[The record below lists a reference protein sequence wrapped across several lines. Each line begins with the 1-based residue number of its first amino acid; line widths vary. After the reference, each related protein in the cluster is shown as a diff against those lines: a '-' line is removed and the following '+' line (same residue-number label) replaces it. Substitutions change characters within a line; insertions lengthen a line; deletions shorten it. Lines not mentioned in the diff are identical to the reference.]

1 MIARSCIPILI
12 LILLTSISSQA
23 QTVDTISSKR
33 VRQIIERFPST
44 RTAGLQVEA
53 FNNSNF
59 NTKDF
64 SEDIKGKV
72 NDLHRAKAA
81 VNLPVMAIKRKF
93 IMTLSG
99 SYSQTKGNLDIASPN
114 GTFINNDI
122 DLKYWSGSINTT
134 YISSL
139 FNRPTVFTGSIT
151 GDGDHLDMHRTRG
164 FLTSTMILKRSATEN
179 FSIGVIGIIDKSSPI
194 PAIPMVAYERHISG
208 SPWTFELFFPQK
220 LMLERRISRNGLL
233 FIDSEISGDRNFVTL
248 HTDKLDGIYEFNEA
262 SIRSGLTYEHRFFR
276 HLYVLFRGGIS
287 NPINAR
293 LIEKNSKS
301 SDYTLITER
310 DGSMY
315 FNIGLSYN
323 LF

>member
-1 MIARSCIPILI
+1 M
-12 LILLTSISSQA
+12 
-23 QTVDTISSKR
+23 
-33 VRQIIERFPST
+33 
-44 RTAGLQVEA
+44 
-53 FNNSNF
+53 
-59 NTKDF
+59 
-64 SEDIKGKV
+64 
-72 NDLHRAKAA
+72 
-81 VNLPVMAIKRKF
+81 
-93 IMTLSG
+93 
-99 SYSQTKGNLDIASPN
+99 
-114 GTFINNDI
+114 
-122 DLKYWSGSINTT
+122 
-134 YISSL
+134 
-139 FNRPTVFTGSIT
+139 
-151 GDGDHLDMHRTRG
+151 
-164 FLTSTMILKRSATEN
+164 
-179 FSIGVIGIIDKSSPI
+179 IGIIDKSSPI

-233 FIDSEISGDRNFVTL
+233 FIGSEISGDRNFVTL